1 MTNCLTMKK
10 NLIFLFC
17 CFCASLQAQPY
28 QSPNFLYGYI
38 TETGDTMLVASLR
51 EVTVS
56 APLYFSKA
64 DDYKRY
70 RLWKQYGKDV
80 VGYAAEATRSWRE
93 LQAQTQDLNKKNSK
107 KRTKELQEQLSLQFK
122 DQLKKL
128 NRSQGK
134 ILVKMIEKELHMPMY
149 DILKELKGSFTAA
162 YWNQFSK
169 AWGYNLRDGYIHG
182 EDNVMDAVL
191 SDFDLSLY
199 ISK

>member
-1 MTNCLTMKK
+1 MTNCTTMKK
-10 NLIFLFC
+10 YLIFLFL
-17 CFCASLQAQPY
+17 FGSVLTQAQPY

-70 RLWKQYGKDV
+70 KLWKQYGRDV
-80 VGYAAEATRSWRE
+80 VGYAAEAVRSWRE
-93 LQAQTQDLNKKNSK
+93 LESQTQDLSKRNSK

-149 DILKELKGSFTAA
+149 EILKELKGSFTAA
-162 YWNQFSK
+162 YWNQLSK
-169 AWGYNLRDGYIHG
+169 AWGYNLHDGYIHG
-182 EDNVMDAVL
+182 EDTVLDAVL
-191 SDFDLSLY
+191 ADYDLSLY